1 MKIEKRNYSR
11 SPWRLISSDGKEL
24 QWERPMKHPDLGQT
38 WVTEPVMGGTKAE
51 CLENVLELLSLCL
64 RRLQAGHCKNPA
76 SVIDQARCESLELQA
91 PATKEPTP

>member
-24 QWERPMKHPDLGQT
+24 YWQRPMNHPDLGQT

-51 CLENVLELLSLCL
+51 CTERTLELLSLCL
-64 RRLQAGHCKNPA
+64 RRLEAGYAHNPA
-76 SVIDQARCESLELQA
+76 SV
-91 PATKEPTP
+91 TPTSQP